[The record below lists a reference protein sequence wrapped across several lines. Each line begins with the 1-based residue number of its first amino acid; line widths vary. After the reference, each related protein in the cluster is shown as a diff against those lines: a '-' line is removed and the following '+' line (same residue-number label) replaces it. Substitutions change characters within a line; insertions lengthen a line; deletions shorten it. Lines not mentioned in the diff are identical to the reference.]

1 MKCENFETIIA
12 DYIYNELNDSQ
23 KQEFE
28 KHLETC
34 EKCKSNLEAYKKVI
48 EASKK
53 NIITPDL
60 TEINKK
66 ILEEAEENITIDKK
80 YVFTSYILPLAMIFI
95 VGLSAVIVSQ
105 FTNNDKS
112 EIQTSNVAFNKE
124 YPLSESES
132 EKTAMQ
138 TNSITVATFKAKD
151 VNQEETLEDLLN
163 KNKKGKVFLAK
174 KETDKK
180 DEIDI
185 NDEKNIEIDKTTG
198 FNPLN
203 EKASGDIMRRNGSA
217 QSVAVKRDAFK
228 EEKEEQKE
236 EIKEVEAGFGGADKN
251 EDIYKDAD
259 LKKTVK
265 TDDMF
270 VAEGMKSDAGIGRTG
285 ADKETVNNLD
295 DSITLQTA
303 KKTQVTAEVTGGSDF
318 SKTKTVATKSE
329 SSIVSKESS
338 ENIAA
343 GDGKKDKYDLS
354 KDFED
359 KKYKFIVELLKNKVS
374 LTNEEKT
381 YYLKSLLKMKK
392 CEDLS
397 KYNDELN
404 KFLSPLEIEIYK
416 EICSK

>member
-34 EKCKSNLEAYKKVI
+34 EKCKSNLEAYKRVI

-66 ILEEAEENITIDKK
+66 ILEKAKENITIDKK

-138 TNSITVATFKAKD
+138 TNSLTVATFNVKD
-151 VNQEETLEDLLN
+151 VNQEESLEDLLN

-174 KETDKK
+174 KEADKK

-185 NDEKNIEIDKTTG
+185 NDEKNIEIDKTTVYEAQT
-198 FNPLN
+198 
-203 EKASGDIMRRNGSA
+203 EKASGDIMRGDGSA
-217 QSVAVKRDAFK
+217 QSVAVKRDAYK
-228 EEKEEQKE
+228 EKKEEQKE
-236 EIKEVEAGFGGADKN
+236 ERKEVAGFGGAARN

-265 TDDMF
+265 TDELF
-270 VAEGMKSDAGIGRTG
+270 AAEGMKSDAGIGRTD
-285 ADKETVNNLD
+285 ADKESINDLD
-295 DSITLQTA
+295 DSTTLQTA
-303 KKTQVTAEVTGGSDF
+303 KKTETSIETTGVSDF
-318 SKTKTVATKSE
+318 SKTKAVANKSE
-329 SSIVSKESS
+329 TAIVSKKST
-338 ENIAA
+338 NDIVA
-343 GDGKKDKYDLS
+343 GDGKSESYDLS

-359 KKYKFIVELLKNKVS
+359 RKYKFIVELLKNKTS

-392 CEDLS
+392 CEDLN
-397 KYNDELN
+397 KYKDEFN